1 MVSGGNDVYGKGKR
15 VGKTISE
22 KILGSHAGTE
32 VSAGE
37 IVVAELDYMMAQDG
51 TAPISVRAFE
61 GMGGDSLRHPER
73 VSFCIDHNAPSP
85 SWSVSQLHSMMRD
98 FTRTYGVELN
108 DVGEGVCH
116 QVMLDRGHV
125 VPGSLVIGADSHTC
139 TYGALN
145 SFATGVG
152 STDLAAA
159 MLSGSLWFRVPE
171 TMKVTIS
178 GKPGKG
184 VFAKDVALLMV
195 GRITA
200 DGATYRALEI
210 GGGAISEMELEE
222 RLTITNMAVEV
233 GAKAGL
239 MEADEKVMAFLKGR
253 TIAKAEP
260 VTADADA
267 PYIDELEFDVEKLI
281 PQVAKPHRVDNVCAV
296 EEVEG
301 TTVAEG
307 LVGTCTNGR
316 LSDLRAVAEVLKGKK
331 VDPGVRLIVAP
342 ASREV
347 MLAALREG
355 LIEVL
360 IEAGGLVMCPGCAS
374 CVGTHQGVP
383 GDGENVISTANRN
396 FKGRMG
402 NPEASIY
409 LASPATVAASCIEG
423 KITDPRR
430 YVS

>member
-1 MVSGGNDVYGKGKR
+1 MVLGGNNVYGKGKG

-22 KILGSHAGTE
+22 KILGAHAGLDA
-32 VSAGE
+32 SAGE
-37 IVVAELDYMMAQDG
+37 IVVAEVDHMMAQDG
-51 TAPISVRAFE
+51 TAPIAIRSFE
-61 GMGGDSLRHPER
+61 GMGGKKLAHPER

-85 SWSVSQLHSMMRD
+85 SSSVSQLHSLMRD
-98 FTRTYGVELN
+98 FAHKYGAELY

-116 QVMLDRGHV
+116 QVMLDKGYV
-125 VPGSLVIGADSHTC
+125 VPGILVVGADSHTC
-139 TYGALN
+139 TYGAMN
-145 SFATGVG
+145 AFATGVG

-171 TMKVTIS
+171 TIKVRVS

-184 VFAKDVALLMV
+184 VFAKDMALFMV
-195 GRITA
+195 GMVTA

-210 GGGAISEMELEE
+210 GGDTIKDLDLDG
-222 RLTITNMAVEV
+222 RLTISNMAVEM

-239 MEADEKVMAFLKGR
+239 MEADEKVMEFLKGR
-253 TIAKAEP
+253 TNAKMAP

-267 PYIDELEFDVEKLI
+267 LYVEELELDVEKLV

-301 TTVAEG
+301 ITVAEG

-331 VDPGVRLIVAP
+331 VAPGVRLIVAP

-347 MLAALREG
+347 MLAAVREG
-355 LIEVL
+355 LMEVL

-423 KITDPRR
+423 KITDSRR
-430 YVS
+430 YMS

>member
-1 MVSGGNDVYGKGKR
+1 MVLGGNNVYGKGKG

-22 KILGSHAGTE
+22 KILGSHSGTDAGP
-32 VSAGE
+32 GQ
-37 IVVAELDYMMAQDG
+37 IVIAELDHMMAQDG
-51 TAPISVRAFE
+51 TAPIAIRAFE
-61 GMGGDSLRHPER
+61 GMGGEKLEHPER

-85 SWSVSQLHSMMRD
+85 SWSVSKLHSLMRD
-98 FTRTYGVELN
+98 FAGRYGVEMN

-116 QVMLDRGHV
+116 QVMLDRGHA
-125 VPGSLVIGADSHTC
+125 VPGSLVVGADSHTC

-145 SFATGVG
+145 AFATGVG

-171 TMKVTIS
+171 TMKVRVG

-195 GRITA
+195 GTVTA

-210 GGGAISEMELEE
+210 GGDTIKDLELDG
-222 RLTITNMAVEV
+222 RLTISNMAVEM

-239 MEADEKVMAFLKGR
+239 MEADEKVMGFLKGR
-253 TIAKAEP
+253 TNAKRTP

-267 PYIDELEFDVEKLI
+267 QYVEELQLDVEKLV

-301 TTVAEG
+301 TPVAEG

-316 LSDLRAVAEVLKGKK
+316 LSDLRAAAEVLKGKK
-331 VDPGVRLIVAP
+331 VAPGVRLIVAP

-347 MLAALREG
+347 MLAAVREG
-355 LIEVL
+355 LMEVL
-360 IEAGGLVMCPGCAS
+360 IEAGGSVMCPGCAS

-423 KITDPRR
+423 KIADPRR
-430 YVS
+430 YMS

>member
-1 MVSGGNDVYGKGKR
+1 MVLGGNNVYGKEKR

-22 KILGSHAGTE
+22 KILGSHAGAH

-51 TAPISVRAFE
+51 TAPIAIRAFE
-61 GMGGDSLRHPER
+61 GMGGDRLKHPER

-85 SWSVSQLHSMMRD
+85 SSSVSQLHSLMRD
-98 FTRTYGVELN
+98 FAHKYGAELD

-116 QVMLDRGHV
+116 QVMLDKGHV
-125 VPGSLVIGADSHTC
+125 VPGSLVVGADSHTC

-145 SFATGVG
+145 AFATGVG

-171 TMKVTIS
+171 TMKVTIR
-178 GKPGKG
+178 GELGRG
-184 VFAKDVALLMV
+184 VFPKDVALMLV
-195 GRITA
+195 GTVTA

-210 GGGAISEMELEE
+210 GGDTIKDLDLDG
-222 RLTITNMAVEV
+222 RLTISNMAVEM

-239 MEADEKVMAFLKGR
+239 MEADEKVMEFLKGR
-253 TIAKAEP
+253 TNAKMAP
-260 VTADADA
+260 VKADEDA
-267 PYIDELEFDVEKLI
+267 TYVEEIELDVGKMV

-301 TTVAEG
+301 ITVAEG

-331 VDPGVRLIVAP
+331 VAPGVRLIVAP

-347 MLAALREG
+347 MLAAVREG
-355 LIEVL
+355 LMEVL

-423 KITDPRR
+423 KITDSRR
-430 YVS
+430 YMS